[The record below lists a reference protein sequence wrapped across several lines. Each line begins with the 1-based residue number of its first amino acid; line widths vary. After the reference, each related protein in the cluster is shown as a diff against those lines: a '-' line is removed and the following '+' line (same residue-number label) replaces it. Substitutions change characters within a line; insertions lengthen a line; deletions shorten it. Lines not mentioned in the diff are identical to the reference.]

1 MYKYIFYF
9 SRSVTILALQH
20 TVYASAKIRAQQ
32 ESCQGVTM
40 KKWYN
45 LRIELQFVG

>member
-20 TVYASAKIRAQQ
+20 ICLGKDTSSA
-32 ESCQGVTM
+32 GVM
-40 KKWYN
+40 SGCHHEKKWYN
-45 LRIELQFVG
+45 LRIKLQFVG